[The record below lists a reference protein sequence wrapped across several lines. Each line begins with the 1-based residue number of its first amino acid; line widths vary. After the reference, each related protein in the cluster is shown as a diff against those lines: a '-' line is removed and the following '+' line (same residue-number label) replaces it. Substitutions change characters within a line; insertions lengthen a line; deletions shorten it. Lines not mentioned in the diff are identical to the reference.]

1 MARTFASYVLLAAF
15 MTGGVPH
22 CLTMLGGS
30 ATEARS
36 AHHCCAGEACDVP
49 DASASLRQASAEA
62 CCVLDRGPSALLPVE
77 RAVIGANVAPEAT
90 GAVFSSASVPVIP
103 AIFHPPGDGPP
114 GAAPAARYLLHS
126 VFLI

>member
-1 MARTFASYVLLAAF
+1 MARTLASYVLLAAF

-22 CLTMLGGS
+22 CLAMLGGS
-30 ATEARS
+30 AAEARS
-36 AHHCCAGEACDVP
+36 AHHCCEGEACDVS
-49 DASASLRQASAEA
+49 DASASLRQASAGD
-62 CCVLDRGPSALLPVE
+62 CCVLDRGPSALLPVA
-77 RAVIGANVAPEAT
+77 RAVIGASVAPEAT
-90 GAVFSSASVPVIP
+90 GAVFSPAAMAVIP